1 MVKIDNINGLS
12 LYKKHGMKIRFV
24 VVGVWNTLLGYG
36 VFVLFDVLF
45 SGIFETRYMA
55 YMTANVLSN
64 VIAVLNAY
72 IFHKFVTFR
81 IRTKGRS
88 AIVEF
93 FRFSLTYVGTFLLSI
108 LLLPLCVEFIGLN
121 PRLAAAVIILIC
133 VIVSYVGHS
142 RFSFRKAEAETAQT
156 RQKR

>member
-1 MVKIDNINGLS
+1 MVKVDNINGLS
-12 LYKKHGMKIRFV
+12 LYKKHGTKIRFV

-36 VFVLFDVLF
+36 VFVLFDMLF

-81 IRTKGRS
+81 IRTKGRP

-93 FRFSLTYVGTFLLSI
+93 FAFPLRTWERF
-108 LLLPLCVEFIGLN
+108 C
-121 PRLAAAVIILIC
+121 
-133 VIVSYVGHS
+133 
-142 RFSFRKAEAETAQT
+142 
-156 RQKR
+156 